1 MDLLLFCLV
10 VVVCLVLGFVFGF
23 CCLVFCVCDLWVC
36 GVVWG
41 FFLLLF
47 WVFFNKTNCDAG
59 REQWNRDTFLRYPC
73 CWTISSSS
81 FKCPSSFWYWMLC
94 NLGLSYFSSVLFNI
108 YLSSFHSLPLNFYHV
123 ISSYWVLVL
132 YLWALHFVVLKKLHL
147 YDDMSPKSRDC
158 NYFIYLY
165 TVFL

>member
-23 CCLVFCVCDLWVC
+23 CCLCVCVWFVGLWC
-36 GVVWG
+36 CLG

-47 WVFFNKTNCDAG
+47 WVFFNKTTCDAG

-94 NLGLSYFSSVLFNI
+94 NLGLSYFSSVLFCI
-108 YLSSFHSLPLNFYHV
+108 YLSSFQSLPLNFYHV
-123 ISSYWVLVL
+123 IFSYWVLGL

-147 YDDMSPKSRDC
+147 YDDMSHKSRDC
-158 NYFIYLY
+158 NYFISLC